1 MPARRTLRAAAEMIG
16 CAVLGLAQQPAR
28 LILVIWRA
36 RDSTFTRVGV
46 IAAVLGALVPVW
58 LAYVGPTG
66 PTRSSPQPAVDRT
79 GSPATTAQQLPDDS
93 SRCVPAIPSPRHDG
107 PDFVV
112 CVEAGK
118 EVRTEGWQD
127 ELVTAPLSTF
137 GLLLTYRNIGAVQ
150 QDNVVLKLELPDDE
164 LAYLE
169 GTSALHSNQGDY
181 QVSDNVLAPAGGVN
195 IGSFSPG
202 GAGYV
207 TLAVRTRDPKEFFCG
222 RNSVVVRVFA
232 ETDHGTKRDDL
243 VVHVVRRC
251 DQAD

>member
-1 MPARRTLRAAAEMIG
+1 MRWPAVHARSIYSPGGLQGSAMPARRTLRAAAEMIG

-66 PTRSSPQPAVDRT
+66 STRSSPQPAVDRT

-127 ELVTAPLSTF
+127 APRRGGCEHPADARGRPSAASVRGTRRRSVSRGGGCSTLICRCADALSPAPKT
-137 GLLLTYRNIGAVQ
+137 V
-150 QDNVVLKLELPDDE
+150 DDE
-164 LAYLE
+164 SPA
-169 GTSALHSNQGDY
+169 GRARC
-181 QVSDNVLAPAGGVN
+181 VLSGAAPATGLVQEIN
-195 IGSFSPG
+195 RIQPIPG
-202 GAGYV
+202 LFRL
-207 TLAVRTRDPKEFFCG
+207 TP
-222 RNSVVVRVFA
+222 
-232 ETDHGTKRDDL
+232 
-243 VVHVVRRC
+243 
-251 DQAD
+251 